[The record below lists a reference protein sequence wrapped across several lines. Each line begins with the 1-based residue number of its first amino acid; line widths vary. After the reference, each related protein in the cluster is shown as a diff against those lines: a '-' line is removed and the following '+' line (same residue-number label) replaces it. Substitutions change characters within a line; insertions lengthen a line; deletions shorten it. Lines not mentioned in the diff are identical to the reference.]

1 VPATPRPIEY
11 LLELEHA
18 SFPVHIRDREVIQA
32 IAVLKAIGCIE
43 AEISP
48 PLDLCSSFEDYESA
62 VVRQI
67 TPAGRTELAAEYG

>member
-18 SFPVHIRDREVIQA
+18 SFPGHVRDREAIQA
-32 IAVLKAIGCIE
+32 IAVLKAIGCVE

-48 PLDLCSSFEDYESA
+48 PLDLRGSFEKYESA
-62 VVRQI
+62 VVKEI